1 MANSGGI
8 TCYTFL
14 KQNCM
19 EILKKLGNKTR
30 KIVEVKKICFPA
42 KFWAYTGKSG
52 FGHPNHVAHLCR
64 VMFMAIIRISFRKAT

>member
-14 KQNCM
+14 KQNFM
-19 EILKKLGNKTR
+19 EILKKFGPTTR
-30 KIVEVKKICFPA
+30 KIVEVQKKCFPA

-52 FGHPNHVAHLCR
+52 FGLPNNGKRGNIGRDVVHSNAG
-64 VMFMAIIRISFRKAT
+64 APN